1 MMFTL
6 NLIKTSLPRI
16 IPASKPC
23 RYLLGNFLNNF
34 LSWVN
39 EKTPPPSIPLKH
51 HLEAIN
57 AAMASVHFSTGLM
70 QVWNRPHW
78 LVHNQKCSLPRAPLL
93 PCFDIFR
100 VLHEQLQKSCQA
112 ANQILSD
119 FRVLNSFFFFFYTV
133 GRNAPLR
140 GNVTLSLSQPQ
151 RNRSWSPSSPGET
164 CLCCPPESPF
174 WFLSSPLGVPYPLQR
189 FRVLEWSYIIV
200 PLPTDIITKYIYL
213 FSSLYWVLL

>member
-1 MMFTL
+1 M
-6 NLIKTSLPRI
+6 KR
-16 IPASKPC
+16 
-23 RYLLGNFLNNF
+23 
-34 LSWVN
+34 
-39 EKTPPPSIPLKH
+39 H
-51 HLEAIN
+51 HLPPYHWSIIWKQSMQLWLPFISPLASCRFEIGRTVTGSQSE
-57 AAMASVHFSTGLM
+57 MLTSKGSFASVFWHFQSSSWTTSEKLPGC
-70 QVWNRPHW
+70 QSNSIW
-78 LVHNQKCSLPRAPLL
+78 LQSS
-93 PCFDIFR
+93 
-100 VLHEQLQKSCQA
+100 E
-112 ANQILSD
+112 
-119 FRVLNSFFFFFYTV
+119 FFFFFYTV